1 MTMMSMFQVKE
12 AGLSEFQEL
21 FDHEG
26 YLAIN
31 HFKLS
36 TSQVP
41 VALPLSFMGEEIE
54 LSVSFTF
61 SYCYLAGYGA
71 VVPDGY
77 GVSYNPYSDNI
88 IFCIASFFSCPDT
101 NSRMFAS
108 QLQLS
113 LQVRQMSDNQLTA
126 IKIIS
131 GDEESVHQVSRDI
144 NIYSQQY

>member
-1 MTMMSMFQVKE
+1 MQDNIAGRGLDIPLLGLREGVSASVAMRGVTMIMMLQVKE

-21 FDHEG
+21 FDHEA
-26 YLAIN
+26 YSAIN

-41 VALPLSFMGEEIE
+41 VALPMSFMGRNLEFWKLENAFIMII
-54 LSVSFTF
+54 
-61 SYCYLAGYGA
+61 GYGA

-101 NSRMFAS
+101 NSRRFAS
-108 QLQLS
+108 ELQIS
-113 LQVRQMSDNQLTA
+113 LQVSEA
-126 IKIIS
+126 P
-131 GDEESVHQVSRDI
+131 
-144 NIYSQQY
+144 